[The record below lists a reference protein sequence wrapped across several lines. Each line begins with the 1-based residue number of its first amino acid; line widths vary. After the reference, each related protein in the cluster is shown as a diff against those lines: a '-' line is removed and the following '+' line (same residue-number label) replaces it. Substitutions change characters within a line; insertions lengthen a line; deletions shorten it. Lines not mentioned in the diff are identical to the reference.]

1 MKTDFFV
8 IGRLAEAEGTLMG
21 GNICKQKSLEDIV
34 LEYGDA
40 ASFVLLLLGQVY
52 MQTERKMKAVKAVVE
67 PVPVERFRAAVLS
80 G

>member
-1 MKTDFFV
+1 
-8 IGRLAEAEGTLMG
+8 MG

-52 MQTERKMKAVKAVVE
+52 MQTERKTKAVEALNKAVKLN
-67 PVPVERFRAAVLS
+67 PFL
-80 G
+80 

>member
-52 MQTERKMKAVKAVVE
+52 MQTERKTKAVEALNKAVKLNL
-67 PVPVERFRAAVLS
+67 FL
-80 G
+80 